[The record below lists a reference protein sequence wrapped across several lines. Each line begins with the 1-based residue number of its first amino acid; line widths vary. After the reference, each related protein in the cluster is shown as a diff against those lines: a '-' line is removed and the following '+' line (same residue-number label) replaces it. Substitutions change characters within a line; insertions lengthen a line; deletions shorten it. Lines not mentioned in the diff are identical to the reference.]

1 MEMIVASERRPM
13 MSSANLEKVIEEVKA
28 LTLDEKRKLHATLNE
43 LLASPQPTED
53 DFKRAMLDAGLLNS
67 IEPREVDLESFNNYK
82 PVEVEGK
89 PVSETIIEERR

>member
-1 MEMIVASERRPM
+1 

-28 LTLDEKRKLHATLNE
+28 LTLDEKKKLQATLNE
-43 LLASPQPTED
+43 LLASPQPTEQ
-53 DFKRAMLDAGLLNS
+53 DFKRAMLNAGLLSS

-82 PVEVEGK
+82 PADVEGK